1 VEGTNK
7 AHKNGEAMGFVGVL
21 LTDQLGNFFMALLR

>member
-7 AHKNGEAMGFVGVL
+7 AHKNGEAMDLVGVRL
-21 LTDQLGNFFMALLR
+21 ADQLARLL